1 MKQSDK
7 KRLSLLIG
15 ILLTLATTL
24 LMFLELSPLVTLEA
38 KLLDYRYKIRGQMA
52 HPDSIVIAAIDEKSI
67 ERLGRWPWDRDI
79 LARLV
84 NKLEEA
90 ESGIIVF
97 DIILSEGESNDR
109 LLGDAIWDAGNV
121 ILPIVFD
128 FESKVSQPDNEYL
141 NNAALTSVANEELF
155 RNYPPIMANG
165 VLIPVPELIS
175 SVMTLGHINMFPDM
189 DGTLRWE
196 SLLIGY
202 KNKLY
207 PSATLQAA
215 SAYLGIPNDK
225 IIVNATSGIQLG
237 NKRDI
242 PTDEYGRTLINY
254 YGPNMTFT
262 HLSISDILEG
272 NIKPEELRGKIIL
285 IGATAVG
292 IYDLRVTPVSAAMP
306 GIEKHASVIASI
318 IDGKHLKTAPAYVN
332 FTVLLVTGLFFSLI
346 FTRLKAAGA
355 SVLTAASLFLI
366 SWSAYYLFAKHG
378 LWINVTYPALNIILI
393 FANATLYNYY
403 VEERFAKKIRAMFSS
418 YVTESLVNEL
428 IRNPELAKLGGENR
442 EVTILFS
449 DIRGFTTFSEKHSP
463 EDVVAILNEYL
474 GEMTKI
480 VLKWKGVLDKF
491 IGDAILC
498 FWGAPVR
505 QDNHAELAIRC
516 ALEMMKRLGELQ
528 EKWAAEGKAGLD
540 IGIGINTGQV
550 IVGNIGAEGMKMD
563 YTVIGDHVN
572 LGSRVES
579 LTRKYE
585 AHILIT
591 EFTLEKIRN
600 LIATGKISHVSVEGK
615 EKVIVK
621 GKEKPVA
628 VYEIL
633 SLVHGAHSTV
643 VECEEGKVVK
653 LTEK

>member
-15 ILLTLATTL
+15 VFITLLTTL
-24 LMFLELSPLVTLEA
+24 LMFLDLSPFITLEA
-38 KLLDYRYKIRGQMA
+38 KLLDYRYKIRGKMG
-52 HPDSIVIAAIDEKSI
+52 HPDNIVIAAIDEKSI
-67 ERLGRWPWDRDI
+67 ERMGRWPWDRDK
-79 LARLV
+79 LAQLV
-84 NKLEEA
+84 SKLEEA
-90 ESGIIVF
+90 GAKIIVF
-97 DIILSEGESNDR
+97 DIILSEGEKNDK
-109 LLGDAIWDAGNV
+109 LLSDAIWDAGNV

-128 FESKVSQPDNEYL
+128 FESKISHPDNEQL
-141 NNAALTSVANEELF
+141 NNAALTSVTNGALF
-155 RNYPPIMANG
+155 KKYPPIMANG
-165 VLIPVPELIS
+165 VLIPVPELIG

-196 SLLIGY
+196 SLIIGY
-202 KNKLY
+202 REKLY

-215 SAYLGIPNDK
+215 AAYLGIPGDK
-225 IIVNATSGIQLG
+225 ITVDATSGIQLG
-237 NKRDI
+237 NKRYI

-272 NIKPEELRGKIIL
+272 NVKPEELQDKVVL

-292 IYDLRVTPVSAAMP
+292 IYDLRVTPISAAMP

-318 IDGKHLKTAPAYVN
+318 IDGKHLKTVPMYVN
-332 FTVLLVTGLFFSLI
+332 FTVLILTGLLFSII
-346 FTRLKAAGA
+346 FTRLKATGA
-355 SVLTAASLFLI
+355 SILTAASLLFI
-366 SWSAYYLFAKHG
+366 SWAAYYMFAKHG
-378 LWINVTYPALNIILI
+378 LWINVTYPALTIILI
-393 FANATLYNYY
+393 FVNATLYNYY
-403 VEERFAKKIRAMFSS
+403 IEERFAKKIRAMFSS

-428 IRNPELAKLGGENR
+428 IHNPELAKLGGENR

-449 DIRGFTTFSEKHSP
+449 DVRGFTTFSEKHSP
-463 EDVVAILNEYL
+463 EEVVAILNEYL

-498 FWGAPVR
+498 FWGAPIK

-516 ALEMMKRLGELQ
+516 ALEMMKRLRELQ
-528 EKWAAEGKAGLD
+528 EKWASEGKPGLD
-540 IGIGINTGQV
+540 IGIGINTGKV

-579 LTRKYE
+579 LTRKYD

-591 EFTLEKIRN
+591 EFTLESIRD
-600 LIATGKISHVSVEGK
+600 LISTGAIAHVSVEGK

-621 GKEKPVA
+621 GKERPVA
-628 VYEIL
+628 VYEIH
-633 SLVHGAHSTV
+633 SLEHGAHSTV

>member
-1 MKQSDK
+1 MKQSEK
-7 KRLSLLIG
+7 KILSLLIG
-15 ILLTLATTL
+15 VFITLATTL
-24 LMFLELSPLVTLEA
+24 LMFLQLSPLVTLEA
-38 KLLDYRYKIRGQMA
+38 KLLDYRFRIRGNMDP
-52 HPDSIVIAAIDEKSI
+52 PDNIVIAAIDEKSI
-67 ERLGRWPWDRDI
+67 EHLGRWPWDRDR
-79 LARLV
+79 LAQLV
-84 NKLEEA
+84 RKLEEA
-90 ESGIIVF
+90 QASIVVF
-97 DIILSEGESNDR
+97 DIILSEEEDNDR
-109 LLGDAIWDAGNV
+109 LLSDAIWDSGNV
-121 ILPIVFD
+121 ILPVVFNFD
-128 FESKVSQPDNEYL
+128 SQGNQPDNEYL
-141 NNAALTSVANEELF
+141 INAALSSVMNEKLF
-155 RNYPPIMANG
+155 RDYPPIMGNG

-175 SVMTLGHINMFPDM
+175 SVMTLGHINMFPDI

-215 SAYLGIPNDK
+215 AAYLGIPNDK
-225 IIVNATSGIQLG
+225 ITVNATRRIQLG
-237 NKRDI
+237 DKREI

-254 YGPNMTFT
+254 YGPNMTFP

-272 NIKPEELRGKIIL
+272 DIKPEELRGKIVL

-292 IYDLRVTPVSAAMP
+292 IYDLRVTPISAAMP

-318 IDGKHLKTAPAYVN
+318 IDGKNLKTVPEYVN
-332 FTVLLVTGLFFSLI
+332 YTVLLLTGLLFSLI

-355 SVLTAASLFLI
+355 SILTAASLLFI
-366 SWSAYYLFAKHG
+366 SWAAYYIFISKG
-378 LWINVTYPALNIILI
+378 LWINVTYPALNIILV
-393 FANATLYNYY
+393 FVNATLYNYF

-428 IRNPELAKLGGENR
+428 IHNPELARLGGENR

-449 DIRGFTTFSEKHSP
+449 DIRGFTTFAEKHSP

-480 VLKWKGVLDKF
+480 VLKWRGVLDKF

-528 EKWAAEGKAGLD
+528 IKWAAEGKSGLD
-540 IGIGINTGQV
+540 IGIGINTGKV

-579 LTRKYE
+579 LTRKYN

-591 EFTLEKIRN
+591 EFTLESIRE
-600 LIATGKISHVSVEGK
+600 LIKNGAISHVSVEGK

-633 SLVHGAHSTV
+633 SLEHGCHSKV
-643 VECEEGKVVK
+643 VECEKEEAVK